1 MHALARQSP
10 TTRLWCADAKRFVSA
25 MEEQGLGPERA
36 WGAAD
41 DLEPVRLSDQETS
54 DSEEEVLC
62 HGLPHNQ
69 FCTLAAASF

>member
-1 MHALARQSP
+1 
-10 TTRLWCADAKRFVSA
+10 